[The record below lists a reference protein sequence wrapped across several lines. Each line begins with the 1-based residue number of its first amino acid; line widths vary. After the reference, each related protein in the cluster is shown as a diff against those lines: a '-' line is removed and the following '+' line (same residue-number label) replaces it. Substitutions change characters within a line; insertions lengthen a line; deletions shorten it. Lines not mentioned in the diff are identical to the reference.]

1 MFIYSVG
8 LLGLQAELVRVE
20 ADISRGLP
28 AFHIVGL
35 PDIAVK
41 ESKERIRS
49 AIKNTGIS
57 FPRTRVTIN
66 LAPADRKK
74 QGPLFDL
81 AIALA
86 VLNAQG
92 EIPSEALHHSLVIG
106 ELGLQG
112 EIRPVRGTL
121 LAAICAK
128 QEKLHTI
135 YVPKE
140 NAEEAALIKGLT
152 IIDAQ
157 NLRQVIEHLQQKNL
171 CLPYKKKNSSKKT
184 PSFLYSIDF
193 AHIKGQEHAKRGMEI
208 AASGSHNILL
218 SGPPGAGKTLLAKA
232 LPSILPSM
240 TTQEALEV
248 TKIASVAGK
257 HLPHGLVAQRPF
269 CHPHHSSSATALI
282 GGGTWPKPGQVS
294 LAHRGVLFL
303 DEFPEFSRHTLEH
316 LRQPLED
323 GEVSISRASA
333 DVTFPAQF
341 LLVAAMNPCPCG
353 YATDPFRP
361 CVCSQNQITRYV
373 KKISGPLLD
382 RIDIFLS
389 VPAVEITKLQQQN
402 QAECS
407 ASIQARVQ
415 NARDKQK
422 RRFKNTPI
430 INNAEMTLSLLQTH
444 SFFSNSAQNLLQI
457 AAEKLHLSARA
468 YNRTIKLA
476 RTIAD
481 LGNQEEILPEH
492 ISEALTYRSQ
502 TSLESPS

>member
-1 MFIYSVG
+1 MFIYSIG

-35 PDIAVK
+35 PDLAVK

-49 AIKNTGIS
+49 AIKNTGLL

-86 VLNAQG
+86 ILSAQG
-92 EIPSEALHHSLVIG
+92 EIPSDALHQSLVIG

-140 NAEEAALIKGLT
+140 NAQEAALIKGLS

-157 NLRQVIEHLQQKNL
+157 NLRQVIEHLQNKHP
-171 CLPYKKKNSSKKT
+171 CIPYKKKNLSKKT
-184 PSFLYSIDF
+184 LPILYSVDF
-193 AHIKGQEHAKRGMEI
+193 AYIKGQEHAKRGMEI
-208 AASGSHNILL
+208 AASGSHNVLL

-257 HLPHGLVAQRPF
+257 HLPCGLVEQRPF

-361 CVCSQNQITRYV
+361 CVCSQNQVAQYA

-402 QAECS
+402 QAEDS
-407 ASIQARVQ
+407 VSIQIRVQ

-422 RRFKNTPI
+422 KRFKNTNI
-430 INNAEMTLSLLQTH
+430 ISNTEMTLSLLQTH
-444 SFFSNSAQNLLQI
+444 SFLSESAQILLQT

-481 LGNQEEILPEH
+481 LGNQEEIAPEH

-502 TSLESPS
+502 TFLESQN

>member
-1 MFIYSVG
+1 MGIFMFIYSIG

-35 PDIAVK
+35 PDLAVK

-49 AIKNTGIS
+49 AIKNTGLL

-86 VLNAQG
+86 ILSAQG
-92 EIPSEALHHSLVIG
+92 EIPSDALHQSLVIG

-140 NAEEAALIKGLT
+140 NAQEAALIKGLS

-157 NLRQVIEHLQQKNL
+157 NLRQVIEHLQNKHP

-218 SGPPGAGKTLLAKA
+218 
-232 LPSILPSM
+232 
-240 TTQEALEV
+240 
-248 TKIASVAGK
+248 
-257 HLPHGLVAQRPF
+257 
-269 CHPHHSSSATALI
+269 
-282 GGGTWPKPGQVS
+282 
-294 LAHRGVLFL
+294 
-303 DEFPEFSRHTLEH
+303 
-316 LRQPLED
+316 
-323 GEVSISRASA
+323 
-333 DVTFPAQF
+333 
-341 LLVAAMNPCPCG
+341 
-353 YATDPFRP
+353 
-361 CVCSQNQITRYV
+361 
-373 KKISGPLLD
+373 
-382 RIDIFLS
+382 
-389 VPAVEITKLQQQN
+389 
-402 QAECS
+402 
-407 ASIQARVQ
+407 
-415 NARDKQK
+415 
-422 RRFKNTPI
+422 
-430 INNAEMTLSLLQTH
+430 
-444 SFFSNSAQNLLQI
+444 
-457 AAEKLHLSARA
+457 
-468 YNRTIKLA
+468 
-476 RTIAD
+476 
-481 LGNQEEILPEH
+481 
-492 ISEALTYRSQ
+492 
-502 TSLESPS
+502 